1 MGDFRGKEVH
11 TEIKITLGAQIL
23 LLEAFF
29 LLNMTNVFN
38 KQILPSLLCQNKL
51 DYLMLVNF
59 LWLTVWLRLPGDS
72 VEANL
77 QDGANC
83 YKTVF
88 TWSLCNNNSVI
99 NIPCKRQ
106 GLRPSWCH
114 CVLTLWLK
122 ETTSLNLNKYFKVKS
137 DGYHRNRSD
146 TTIGVKGSKNEHGN
160 RMMCERSSST
170 NSLKIFLSPTTVSNL

>member
-59 LWLTVWLRLPGDS
+59 L
-72 VEANL
+72 
-77 QDGANC
+77 
-83 YKTVF
+83 
-88 TWSLCNNNSVI
+88 
-99 NIPCKRQ
+99 
-106 GLRPSWCH
+106 
-114 CVLTLWLK
+114 
-122 ETTSLNLNKYFKVKS
+122 
-137 DGYHRNRSD
+137 
-146 TTIGVKGSKNEHGN
+146 
-160 RMMCERSSST
+160 
-170 NSLKIFLSPTTVSNL
+170 